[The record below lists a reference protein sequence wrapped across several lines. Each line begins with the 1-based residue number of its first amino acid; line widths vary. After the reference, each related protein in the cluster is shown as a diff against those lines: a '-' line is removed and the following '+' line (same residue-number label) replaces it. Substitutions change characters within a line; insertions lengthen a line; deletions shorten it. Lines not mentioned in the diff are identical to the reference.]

1 MTYIVIGIDGGG
13 SKTHAMVADEQ
24 GRTIA
29 ETVGPGSAVRP
40 GRAEHSATVIAEV
53 VRDALASCE
62 MTHVTP
68 RVLSI
73 GVAGAGRETERNAL
87 WQALVSRDL
96 AAELVIHSDFSIALD
111 DAFADGP
118 GVLLISGTGS
128 VAFGRGPTGATSRC
142 GGWGPVCG
150 DEGSGAWIGRRAL
163 SVVTAAAD
171 GREPETALTGAILT
185 AAQINET
192 SDLIGW
198 AANAAPAQLASLAPV
213 VLSVADAGDLRANAI
228 VSLAVEELVLHVRAL
243 ARPLFGDER
252 AALPIA
258 LSGGMLSRGTTLRKR
273 LEHRLK
279 SAVPGGQL
287 RTDVVVPARG
297 AVRAA
302 LRILGEVMA

>member
-40 GRAEHSATVIAEV
+40 GKAEHSANVIADV

-73 GVAGAGRETERNAL
+73 GVAGAGRETERREL

-96 AAELVIHSDFSIALD
+96 AAELVIHSDFSVALD

-198 AANAAPAQLASLAPV
+198 AANAEPSQLASLAPV

-243 ARPLFGDER
+243 ARQLFGDER

-279 SAVPGGQL
+279 SAVPGGHL

-302 LRILGEVMA
+302 LRILGEAMV

>member
-40 GRAEHSATVIAEV
+40 GKAEHSANVIADV

-73 GVAGAGRETERNAL
+73 GVAGAGRETERREL

-96 AAELVIHSDFSIALD
+96 AAELVIHSDFSVALD

-198 AANAAPAQLASLAPV
+198 AANAEPSQLASLAPV

-243 ARPLFGDER
+243 ARQLFGDER

-279 SAVPGGQL
+279 SAVPGGHL

-302 LRILGEVMA
+302 LRILGEAMF

>member
-24 GRTIA
+24 GRTIV

-40 GRAEHSATVIAEV
+40 GKAEDSANVIAAV
-53 VRDALASCE
+53 VRDALASCD

-73 GVAGAGRETERNAL
+73 GVAGAGRETERQEL

-128 VAFGRGPTGATSRC
+128 VAFGRGPTGATARC

-171 GREPETALTGAILT
+171 GREPDTALTGAILT

-192 SDLIGW
+192 LDLIGW
-198 AANAAPAQLASLAPV
+198 AANATPAQLASLAPI
-213 VLSVADAGDLRANAI
+213 VLSVADAGDLRANAL

-243 ARPLFGDER
+243 ARQLFGDER

-273 LEHRLK
+273 LEHRLR

-287 RTDVVVPARG
+287 RTDVVIPARG

-302 LRILGEVMA
+302 LRILGEAMV

>member
-1 MTYIVIGIDGGG
+1 MTFIVIGIDGGG

-29 ETVGPGSAVRP
+29 ETIGPGSAVRP
-40 GRAEHSATVIAEV
+40 GRAEHSAAVIADV

-68 RVLSI
+68 RVLCI
-73 GVAGAGRETERNAL
+73 GVAGAGRESERQQL

-96 AAELVIHSDFSIALD
+96 ASELVIHSDFSVALD
-111 DAFADGP
+111 DAFGDGP
-118 GVLLISGTGS
+118 GVLMISGTGS
-128 VAFGRGPTGATSRC
+128 VAFGRGPTGATARC

-171 GREPETALTGAILT
+171 GREPETALTGAVLT
-185 AAQINET
+185 AAEVNET

-198 AANAAPAQLASLAPV
+198 AANATPGQLATLAPV
-213 VLSVADAGDLRANAI
+213 VLSVADAGDLRANAL
-228 VSLAVEELVLHVRAL
+228 VSLTVEELVLHVRAL
-243 ARPLFGDER
+243 ARQLFGDER
-252 AALPIA
+252 AALPVA
-258 LSGGMLSRGTTLRKR
+258 LSGGMLNRGSTLRKR

-279 SAVPGGQL
+279 SAVPGAQVSS
-287 RTDVVVPARG
+287 DQVVPARG

-302 LRILGEVMA
+302 LRIAGEAMV

>member
-40 GRAEHSATVIAEV
+40 GRAEHSANVIAEV

-73 GVAGAGRETERNAL
+73 GVAGAGRETERNEL

-243 ARPLFGDER
+243 ARHLFGDER

-287 RTDVVVPARG
+287 RTDVVIPARG

>member
-24 GRTIA
+24 GHTIA

-40 GRAEHSATVIAEV
+40 GKAEESANVIADV

-73 GVAGAGRETERNAL
+73 GVAGAGREAERQEL

-111 DAFADGP
+111 DAFGDGP
-118 GVLLISGTGS
+118 GILLISGTGS

-198 AANAAPAQLASLAPV
+198 AANADPAQLASLAPV
-213 VLSVADAGDLRANAI
+213 VLSVADSGDLRANAV

-243 ARPLFGDER
+243 ARQLFGDER

-287 RTDVVVPARG
+287 RTDVVIPARG

-302 LRILGEVMA
+302 LRILGEAMV

>member
-29 ETVGPGSAVRP
+29 EMVGPASAVRP
-40 GRAEHSATVIAEV
+40 GKAEDSADVIAGV

-73 GVAGAGRETERNAL
+73 GVAGAGREAERQEL

-171 GREPETALTGAILT
+171 GREPETALTGAVLT

-198 AANAAPAQLASLAPV
+198 AANANPAQLASLAPV

-228 VSLAVEELVLHVRAL
+228 VSLAVEELVLHVRSL
-243 ARPLFGDER
+243 ARQLFGDER

-287 RTDVVVPARG
+287 RTDVIIPARG

-302 LRILGEVMA
+302 LRILGEAMV